1 MGLDITDIVDKLHD
15 PKVRVTLSAALA
27 AAELVK
33 QAYEMLQK
41 AAQDDEITIGEIE
54 ALKLEF
60 EQKQKELQAAIDADQ
75 E

>member
-54 ALKLEF
+54 ALKLQF
-60 EQKQKELQAAIDADQ
+60 DNKQKELQAAIDANQ